1 SGKRQRLDSSAAF
14 FYLQAG
20 SDRRQQ
26 KTGAKAGFSA
36 VLCSP
41 WKRLGSQDG
50 AREGTELMAED
61 ADSLELCFLALF
73 LMPPIMPQ
81 KKLHSDFSPARPF

>member
-1 SGKRQRLDSSAAF
+1 AF